1 MKYAQLVEP
10 EKKVKLAKIDTQA
23 PHNLAREE
31 AEAMTE
37 ALVTD
42 IGVSQEELFAAGKHS
57 LLVIFQGMDTSG
69 KDGAIRKVF
78 SGVSPQGVQVE
89 SFKVPTADEL
99 SRDFLWRVHRVVPG
113 KGMIGVFNR
122 SHYEDVLVARVH
134 KLVGKKTWG
143 GRYEQINAFEQLL
156 VENGTIL
163 LKFYLHISNHE
174 QEQRLLAREQDIEK
188 AWKLSAGDWQERE
201 RWDDYMAAY
210 EDALAKCST
219 DTAPWYVIPADQ
231 KWFRNLAIA
240 EVITDTLKA
249 YRGEWR
255 KTLQRM
261 SQTRLAELAVYRE
274 AERVTR

>member
-1 MKYAQLVEP
+1 MKYAHTVDP

-42 IGVSQEELFAAGKHS
+42 ISVSQEELFAAGKHS

-69 KDGAIRKVF
+69 KDGVIRKVF

-134 KLVGKKTWG
+134 KLVGKKTWS

-231 KWFRNLAIA
+231 KWFRNLAVA

-274 AERVTR
+274 ASG